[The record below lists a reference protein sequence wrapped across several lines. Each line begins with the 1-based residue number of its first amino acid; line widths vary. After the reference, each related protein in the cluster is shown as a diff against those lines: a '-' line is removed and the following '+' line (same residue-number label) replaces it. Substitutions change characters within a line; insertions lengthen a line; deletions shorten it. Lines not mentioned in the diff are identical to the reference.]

1 MIERGTTLLR
11 PQPWD
16 TTVVLVTTVGVQI
29 GGRSKAKMQ
38 RRPCSLAWER
48 LHPPNSRTP

>member
-16 TTVVLVTTVGVQI
+16 TTVVLVTMVGVQI
-29 GGRSKAKMQ
+29 GGQSSDQIQHRA
-38 RRPCSLAWER
+38 CSLALER